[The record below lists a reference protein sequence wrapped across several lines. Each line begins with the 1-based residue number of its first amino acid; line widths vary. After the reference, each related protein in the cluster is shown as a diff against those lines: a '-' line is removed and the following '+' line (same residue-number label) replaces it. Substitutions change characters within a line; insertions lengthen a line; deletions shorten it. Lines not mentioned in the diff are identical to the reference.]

1 MKGVYHLGMRKRTH
15 LTAIQVVDY
24 DPDWRRIFCQLRDQ
38 IWPSVRDVAVAIEH
52 VGSTSVPGMAAK
64 PVIDMDVIIATVA
77 DLPLLKLR
85 LGSLGYEH
93 RGNLGVDDRE
103 AFLSPENLAS
113 HHLYACVQNSL
124 ALQNHIAVREYLR
137 THPAEAAEYST
148 LKKRLADRFS
158 NERERYVESK
168 TDFILSILEQCG
180 FSTTMVE
187 SIRRANHR

>member
-1 MKGVYHLGMRKRTH
+1 MPKPTH

-24 DPDWRRIFCQLRDQ
+24 DPDWPRIFHQLRDQ

-64 PVIDMDVIIATVA
+64 PVIDMDVVIATVA
-77 DLPLLKLR
+77 DLPLVKLR
-85 LGSLGYEH
+85 LGSLGYKH

-103 AFLSPENLAS
+103 AFLSPENLPR

-124 ALQNHIAVREYLR
+124 ALQNHIAVRDYLR
-137 THPAEAAEYST
+137 THPSEAAVYSK
-148 LKKRLADRFS
+148 LKKRLAERFP
-158 NERERYVESK
+158 NERDRYVESK

-180 FSTTMVE
+180 FSTRIVE
-187 SIRRANHR
+187 SIRRVNHR